1 VSALDREAAAA
12 ARDDEDELD
21 REDHGDPAE
30 VVVVTLAWSLADRGP
45 GAVRQVRLFAQALE
59 QMADA
64 AMGRDHAGLE
74 DSAAI
79 AHEALAK
86 LMG

>member
-1 VSALDREAAAA
+1 
-12 ARDDEDELD
+12 
-21 REDHGDPAE
+21 
-30 VVVVTLAWSLADRGP
+30 
-45 GAVRQVRLFAQALE
+45 
-59 QMADA
+59 MADA